1 MAKRKPMT
9 FKELHDLIPQVVA
22 DNLGPLND
30 ALEYAQKLHDAAVEE
45 QDIRECQ
52 NLIDVVNTRID
63 KLAGE
68 GDMLQK
74 RIQQIAYLAHANQGF

>member
-1 MAKRKPMT
+1 MT
-9 FKELHDLIPQVVA
+9 YKELYDLIPQVVA
-22 DNLGPLND
+22 DNYGPLQD
-30 ALEYAQKLHDAAVEE
+30 ALQYAQKLLDAATDEPE
-45 QDIRECQ
+45 IRECQ

-68 GDMLQK
+68 VDMLQK